1 MSIAHELQYI
11 IHMISSLSP
20 FVMVIFGAT
29 GDLTARKLVPALFH
43 LYTEKVLP
51 EKFIIVGMARRPFS
65 HEEFRALVKEAV
77 RETDKT
83 EELNAFVES
92 IFYQQGMFEDD
103 KVYEEIAKTLK
114 SFDEKMGTCITRFFY
129 LATPPANY
137 ATILTKLSSSKL
149 SEGCGQGSIRWTRL
163 LIEKPFGKDLET
175 AKMLEQKLSSIF
187 EERQIY
193 RIDHYL
199 AKETLQNILYFR
211 FANGLFEPMLDRDHI
226 DHVQIS
232 LLENNGIGTRAK
244 FYEGVGALRD
254 TAQNHL
260 MAMLAYIAMEEPHGL
275 GSEAIRNERVNV
287 LTSII
292 PNSEEKMDETVIRG
306 QYLGALLDGKEISSY
321 RQEKDVDPN
330 STTETF
336 VSLKLFLNSKRWEGV
351 PFYLRTG
358 KRMGISQA
366 RIDIQFKNPTNS
378 LFKQIQPAGNSLANI
393 LTIRV
398 QPREGISLRFY
409 AKKPGLSL
417 ALTPVDM
424 DFSYLRSFKKDIDDS
439 YEKLLLDSMLADQT
453 LFATAAGFNAT
464 WEFMT
469 PILRHW
475 EKNSDS
481 LKFYAAGTNGPKES
495 DILLAKDGREWMNG

>member
-1 MSIAHELQYI
+1 
-11 IHMISSLSP
+11 MISSLSP

-43 LYTEKVLP
+43 LYTQKILP
-51 EKFIIVGMARRPFS
+51 EKFLIIGMARRPFT
-65 HEEFRALVKEAV
+65 HDEFRTLVKQAV
-77 RETDKT
+77 GPVHQLDTLDQ
-83 EELNAFVES
+83 LNQFVEN

-103 KVYEEIAKTLK
+103 RAYEEIVKTLK
-114 SFDEKMGTCITRFFY
+114 SFDEKMGACITRFFY

-137 ATILTKLSSSKL
+137 ATILTKLESSKL
-149 SEGCGQGSIRWTRL
+149 SEGCGQGSIKWTRL

-175 AKMLEQKLSSIF
+175 AKMLEEKLSGIF
-187 EERQIY
+187 AEKQIY

-211 FANGLFEPMLDRDHI
+211 FANGLFEPMLDKAHI

-232 LLENNGIGTRAK
+232 LLEGNGIDRRAK

-260 MAMLAYIAMEEPHGL
+260 MAMLAYIAMEEPQGL
-275 GSEAIRNERVNV
+275 GSDAIRSQRVKV
-287 LTSII
+287 LRSII
-292 PNSEEKMDETVIRG
+292 LTPEEKMDETVIRG
-306 QYLGALLDGKEISSY
+306 QYTSAVIDGKEILGY
-321 RQEKDVDPN
+321 RQEKGVDPA

-336 VSLKLFLNSKRWEGV
+336 VSFKLLLSAKRWEGV

-358 KRMGISQA
+358 KRMSTSQA
-366 RIDIQFKNPTNS
+366 RIDIQFKNPQNS

-393 LTIRV
+393 LSIRV

-439 YEKLLLDSMLADQT
+439 YEKLLLDSMLGDQT
-453 LFATAAGFNAT
+453 LFATAAGFKAT
-464 WEFMT
+464 WEFAT

-481 LKFYAAGTNGPKES
+481 LKFYPAGTNGSKES
-495 DILLAKDGREWMNG
+495 DILLAKDGREWTE